1 MSWTSPELLGYALTH
16 NLLYPQAARSCSDQ
30 LPLAALSATASR
42 CPRAASGAGWGVP
55 APNGL
60 PQSSLMMLNPK
71 SKKINLPCLCA
82 SQPAHS
88 DRAVGLQ
95 VGRRLPLPA
104 LHQDHLNSSGPPKFT
119 QPHTPASQDAWPV
132 PAGLQAAAY
141 GGNSPRGLR
150 NHPPLQSQYEH
161 RAAPSLLPSPSASS
175 APGAC
180 HANLC

>member
-30 LPLAALSATASR
+30 LLLAVLSATASR

-88 DRAVGLQ
+88 DRAAGLQ

-119 QPHTPASQDAWPV
+119 QPRSPASQDA
-132 PAGLQAAAY
+132 Y
-141 GGNSPRGLR
+141 SGNSPRGLR
-150 NHPPLQSQYEH
+150 NHSPLQSQYEH
-161 RAAPSLLPSPSASS
+161 RAAPLLLPSSSTSS